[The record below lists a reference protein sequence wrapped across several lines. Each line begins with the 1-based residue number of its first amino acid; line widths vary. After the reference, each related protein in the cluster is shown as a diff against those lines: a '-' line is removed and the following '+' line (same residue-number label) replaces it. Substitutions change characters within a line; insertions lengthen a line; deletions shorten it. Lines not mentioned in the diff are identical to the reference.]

1 MKAKAMSLSGN
12 LGVLLRGER
21 DFLVAAVE
29 RPETQKLLH
38 SVLIIVMGAGLY
50 GAAMGWWRAPLQALY
65 VSIKFPL
72 IMLLTAIGNS
82 LLNAM
87 LAPLLGLN
95 MGLRQSF
102 QAVLLSFS
110 IAAAILGSLS
120 PLLAFF
126 TWNAPPMGQ
135 AGSTYSFI
143 MLLHVV
149 AIAFAGIAG
158 NWRLLQLLQ
167 HVSGNRSVAQRV
179 FLAWLAGNFFLGSQL
194 SWILRPFIGSP
205 GLDVDFLRKTALQG
219 NFYETVF
226 HSFLNVLNI
235 K

>member
-1 MKAKAMSLSGN
+1 
-12 LGVLLRGER
+12 
-21 DFLVAAVE
+21 
-29 RPETQKLLH
+29 
-38 SVLIIVMGAGLY
+38 
-50 GAAMGWWRAPLQALY
+50 
-65 VSIKFPL
+65 
-72 IMLLTAIGNS
+72 
-82 LLNAM
+82 M

-110 IAAAILGSLS
+110 ISAAILGSFS
-120 PLLAFF
+120 PLIGFF
-126 TWNAPPMGQ
+126 TWNAPPMAVEMRQ

-143 MLLHVV
+143 MLLHVS
-149 AIAFAGIAG
+149 AIAFAGVAG
-158 NWRLLQLLQ
+158 NWRLFQLLQ

-179 FLAWLAGNFFLGSQL
+179 LLAWLAGNFFLGSQL

-226 HSFLNVLNI
+226 HSFLNVLNV